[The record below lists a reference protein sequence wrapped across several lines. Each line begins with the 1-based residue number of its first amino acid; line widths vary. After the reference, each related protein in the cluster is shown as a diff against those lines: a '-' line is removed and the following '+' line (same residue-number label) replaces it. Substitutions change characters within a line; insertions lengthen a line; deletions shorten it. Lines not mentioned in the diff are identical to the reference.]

1 GEWQITKPKPMR
13 ADGLQVDDLIRKLK
27 DAKMDL
33 TAANYDPKVAAAQF
47 ASGEKVGTASTTDN
61 LGTQTVEI
69 HKSKDAKDDKAS
81 SYYAKSSAV
90 AGIYKV
96 AGALGDS
103 LGKSPDDYRN
113 KKLFDF
119 GFNDPSK
126 LEING
131 TAYQKA
137 GDK

>member
-1 GEWQITKPKPMR
+1 MR
-13 ADGLQVDDLIRKLK
+13 ADSLQVDDLVRKLK

-33 TAANYDPKVAAAQF
+33 TSANSDPKAAAAQF

-61 LGTQTVEI
+61 TGTQTVEV
-69 HKSKDAKDDKAS
+69 HKSKDKDG
-81 SYYAKSSAV
+81 SYYAKSTAV

-96 AGALGDS
+96 AGDIGDS
-103 LGKSPDDYRN
+103 LGKGVDDYRN

-119 GFNDPSK
+119 GFNDPTK

-131 TAYQKA
+131 TRLPEV
-137 GDK
+137 GR